1 MAVVLQ
7 EKTEWKD
14 RSPAEQREAIKA
26 NLAFQLN
33 RAVSNGTSVLF
44 DKHSKESL
52 QDEKNIAYSGFSGN
66 AYSGINALLLD
77 NMRNERGYKRNIWLN
92 ANEAMR
98 MGANLGEGLERLK
111 GLPFVE
117 IHTIQTEITRA
128 VRDAKGEILRD
139 TQGKAVLETKML
151 DRPQLNTHRV
161 YNIEDIARIGGFKM
175 GMVKPLNKGNV
186 NRFGGVRFMSS
197 AHNDKGEIEQNKAIV
212 LDELKNISIKGKSK
226 DGKELDY
233 SLKDEVIKA
242 IKRYYFAINFPNNEK
257 NKGYEFPLDK
267 RFAVRMNER
276 FDKAIESKQI
286 ESQEVAPKTKSIKP
300 KTKTKTKS
308 KSNEMSM

>member
-1 MAVVLQ
+1 MAVA

-14 RSPAEQREAIKA
+14 RSPAEQRESIKA

-44 DKHSKESL
+44 NKHSKESL

-139 TQGKAVLETKML
+139 TQGKAILETKAL

-161 YNIEDIARIGGFKM
+161 YNIEDIARISGFKM
-175 GMVKPLNKGNV
+175 DMVKPLNKGNV

-226 DGKELDY
+226 DGKEFDY

-242 IKRYYFAINFPNNEK
+242 VKRYYFAINFPNNEN

-276 FDKAIESKQI
+276 LDKAIESKQI
-286 ESQEVAPKTKSIKP
+286 ASQEVAPKQTKSIKP
-300 KTKTKTKS
+300 KAKAKTKS